1 MFEYQLI
8 SNSLII
14 LNEKTIKITTV
25 MVVWIS
31 VTNYHKILQ
40 NLSLNFCK
48 NYCSFGK
55 LYQKLHLR
63 SVSSISRH
71 LKVGLKKHGCAS
83 YFSPLLSVWISD
95 ETLRVVFYVLREI
108 LVFLLFNTSTSFFSG
123 QPKHKV

>member
-25 MVVWIS
+25 MVVWIL

-40 NLSLNFCK
+40 NLSLNFSK

-83 YFSPLLSVWISD
+83 YFSPLLSAWISD

>member
-1 MFEYQLI
+1 
-8 SNSLII
+8 
-14 LNEKTIKITTV
+14 

-31 VTNYHKILQ
+31 VTNYQKILQ

-63 SVSSISRH
+63 RH
-71 LKVGLKKHGCAS
+71 LKVGLQKHGCAS
-83 YFSPLLSVWISD
+83 YFSPLLGVWISD
-95 ETLRVVFYVLREI
+95 ETLRVVFYVLCEI
-108 LVFLLFNTSTSFFSG
+108 LVFLVFNTSTSFFSG